1 MFDDKAADLV
11 LPKMILVRQLFEVPP
26 PVDVVQEI
34 DSQFANIKSYIK
46 LEIGGKIAVGVGSR
60 GIDQL
65 PVIVRRIVEKL
76 KESGFKPFI
85 LPAMGSHGAAVAEK
99 QIEILKSRGIT
110 EQSCG
115 AAVKANMDVVSVGHT
130 PDGIP
135 LFLSRLAYEA
145 DGIVIINRIKP
156 HTNFIG
162 PTESGLM
169 KMMAIGL
176 GNQIGAEHYHRASLV
191 SGMKTVISSVGRQ
204 LIKAQKFLFGV
215 GLVENQRHQIC
226 TLKLALKHEAEAVEA
241 KLLSQA
247 RSLLPHLPVDE
258 IDLLIVD
265 EMGKNISGQGVDPNV
280 VGRECVAYGVPRRKP
295 RISRIFIRDLT
306 DASNGAA
313 LGIATADFTLK
324 RLVDKID
331 FEVTAVNCLTACCPE
346 AGRVPLSFATD
357 REAIAAAL
365 MSVRPYEVHDL
376 GIVHIKNT
384 LELDQVMV
392 SESYGNQLMNNPAF
406 EIESTNRYIRFDGQ
420 GMLRSPFQKDS

>member
-1 MFDDKAADLV
+1 MFDEKATSLK
-11 LPKMILVRQLFEVPP
+11 LPKMILIKQLFEVPP
-26 PVDVVQEI
+26 PLDVVKEI
-34 DSQFANIKSYIK
+34 DSEFASIKPHIN
-46 LEIGGKIAVGVGSR
+46 LQAGGKIAVGVGSR

-65 PVIVRRIVEKL
+65 PVIVSRVVEKL
-76 KESGFKPFI
+76 KESGAEPFI
-85 LPAMGSHGAAVAEK
+85 MPAMGSHGAAVAAK

-115 AAVKANMDVVSVGHT
+115 APVRANMEVVAVGHT
-130 PDGIP
+130 PARIP
-135 LFLSRLAYEA
+135 LFLSRLAHEA
-145 DGIVIINRIKP
+145 DGIVIVNRIKP

-162 PTESGLM
+162 PTESGLL

-176 GNQIGAEHYHRASLV
+176 GNQVGAEHYHRASLV
-191 SGMKTVISSVGRQ
+191 SGMKAVISSVGRH
-204 LIKAQKFLFGV
+204 LIKSQKFLFGV

-226 TLKLALKHEAEAVEA
+226 NLKLALKHQMEDEEA
-241 KLLSQA
+241 KLLDQA

-280 VGRECVAYGVPRRKP
+280 VGRECVAYGVPRKKP

-306 DASNGAA
+306 EASNGAA

-331 FEVTAVNCLTACCPE
+331 FDVTAVNCLTACCPE
-346 AGRVPLSFATD
+346 AGRVPLTFATD
-357 REAIAAAL
+357 REAITAAL
-365 MSVRPYEVHDL
+365 MSIRPYELNDL

-384 LELDQVMV
+384 LELDRVVV
-392 SESYGNQLMNNPAF
+392 SESYESRLRVNPAF
-406 EIESTNRYIRFDGQ
+406 KIESTNRSLQFDGK
-420 GMLRSPFQKDS
+420 GILRSPFQSES